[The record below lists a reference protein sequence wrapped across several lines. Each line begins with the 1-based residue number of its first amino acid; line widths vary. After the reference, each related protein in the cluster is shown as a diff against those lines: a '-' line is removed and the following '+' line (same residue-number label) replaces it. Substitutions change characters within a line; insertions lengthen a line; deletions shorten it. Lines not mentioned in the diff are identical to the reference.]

1 MERKSVMSDKQKLEV
16 RISGRDYTL
25 VSEEPPEYIHRVAFY
40 VDQKMK
46 EVESHNP
53 RLSISMSAVLTALNI
68 GDEFLKEQ
76 EKTGRLQEALK
87 TIEEQLLLEKKQR
100 DSLQQRLD
108 ELQKQ
113 HQALQIQYAKKE
125 TELEDAL
132 KSFELGLQNNNLTFD
147 DLT

>member
-1 MERKSVMSDKQKLEV
+1 MERKSVMSEKQKLEV

-25 VSEEPPEYIHRVAFY
+25 VSEESPEYIHRVAFY

-46 EVESHNP
+46 QIEANNP
-53 RLSISMSAVLTALNI
+53 RLSISMSAVLTSLNI
-68 GDEFLKEQ
+68 GDEFLKERE
-76 EKTGRLQEALK
+76 EKEHLGESVRLK
-87 TIEEQLLLEKKQR
+87 EEELQRVLEQNR
-100 DSLQQRLD
+100 SLQQQLD

-113 HQALQIQYAKKE
+113 YQALQIRYAKKE